1 MRRFWQLSI
10 CLLALGLPQAQS
22 QETHLREQ
30 GSGAI
35 FSRSAFAHGYR
46 HGYEEGYHLGNID
59 ANFAHLARTKKSQF
73 HGLRLGYSS
82 AFGSKKSFEEGF
94 QSGILAGYGD
104 GYAGRNFRAVD
115 SMRTIATSLQED
127 EAEASAG
134 QGPAG
139 AGSSFD
145 RGMASGY
152 RDGLR
157 QTEPDPPRESLDFHN
172 VGCVQRA
179 SEEQSN
185 VSGQGSYC
193 EGYRRGFVLGHG
205 DALVL
210 TPSQIALEASK

>member
-1 MRRFWQLSI
+1 MRRFWLLSI
-10 CLLALGLPQAQS
+10 CLLTVCLPHAQS
-22 QETHLREQ
+22 QETHLSEQ

-73 HGLRLGYSS
+73 RGLRLSYSS
-82 AFGSKKSFEEGF
+82 EFGAKKSFEEGF
-94 QSGILAGYGD
+94 QAGVWAGYGD
-104 GYAGRNFRAVD
+104 GYSGRNFRAVD
-115 SMRTIATSLQED
+115 SMRIIATSLEG
-127 EAEASAG
+127 ASAG
-134 QGPAG
+134 QEQ

-145 RGMASGY
+145 QGVASGY

-157 QTEPDPPRESLDFHN
+157 QKDPPSPPPDFHN

-179 SEEQSN
+179 SEEQN
-185 VSGQGSYC
+185 DRSGQGSYC

-210 TPSQIALEASK
+210 TPGQIALEASK

>member
-1 MRRFWQLSI
+1 MRRFWLLSI
-10 CLLALGLPQAQS
+10 CLLALCLPQAQS
-22 QETHLREQ
+22 QETHLSEQ

-115 SMRTIATSLQED
+115 SMRTIATSLEEE
-127 EAEASAG
+127 EAEASDGQAKAG
-134 QGPAG
+134 FFDQGV
-139 AGSSFD
+139 
-145 RGMASGY
+145 ASGY

-157 QTEPDPPRESLDFHN
+157 QKAPADPPRESLDFHS
-172 VGCVQRA
+172 VGCAQRA
-179 SEEQSN
+179 AEEQSEP
-185 VSGQGSYC
+185 SGQGSYC

-210 TPSQIALEASK
+210 TPGQIALEASK

>member
-1 MRRFWQLSI
+1 MRRFWLLSI
-10 CLLALGLPQAQS
+10 CLLALCLPQAQS
-22 QETHLREQ
+22 QETHLKEQ

-82 AFGSKKSFEEGF
+82 EFGSKKSFEEGF
-94 QSGILAGYGD
+94 HSGVLAGYGD

-115 SMRTIATSLQED
+115 SMRIIATSLDED

-134 QGPAG
+134 REQ

-145 RGMASGY
+145 RGVASGY

-157 QTEPDPPRESLDFHN
+157 QTEPASRPGESLDFHN

-179 SEEQSN
+179 SEEQSD

-193 EGYRRGFVLGHG
+193 EGYRRGFVLGLG

-210 TPSQIALEASK
+210 SPGQIALEASK

>member
-1 MRRFWQLSI
+1 MS
-10 CLLALGLPQAQS
+10 
-22 QETHLREQ
+22 EQ

-73 HGLRLGYSS
+73 HGLRLGYS
-82 AFGSKKSFEEGF
+82 AEFGSKKSFEEGF
-94 QSGILAGYGD
+94 QSGVLAGYGD

-115 SMRTIATSLQED
+115 SMRIIATSLD

-134 QGPAG
+134 QEKGG
-139 AGSSFD
+139 SFD
-145 RGMASGY
+145 QGVASGY

-157 QTEPDPPRESLDFHN
+157 QKEPANPPRQSLDFHN

-179 SEEQSN
+179 SEEQSDPFT
-185 VSGQGSYC
+185 GQGNYC

-210 TPSQIALEASK
+210 TPGQIALEASK

>member
-1 MRRFWQLSI
+1 MRRFSLLSI
-10 CLLALGLPQAQS
+10 CLLALCLPQAQS
-22 QETHLREQ
+22 QETHLSEQ

-82 AFGSKKSFEEGF
+82 GFGSKKSFEEGF
-94 QSGILAGYGD
+94 QSGVLAGYGD

-115 SMRTIATSLQED
+115 SMRTIAISLE
-127 EAEASAG
+127 EASAG
-134 QGPAG
+134 HEQ

-145 RGMASGY
+145 QGVASGY

-157 QTEPDPPRESLDFHN
+157 QKEPANPPRESLDFHN

-179 SEEQSN
+179 SEEQSEH
-185 VSGQGSYC
+185 SGQGSYC

-210 TPSQIALEASK
+210 TPGQIALEASK

>member
-1 MRRFWQLSI
+1 MRRFWLLSI
-10 CLLALGLPQAQS
+10 CLLALCLPQAQS
-22 QETHLREQ
+22 QETHLSEL
-30 GSGAI
+30 GSVAI

-46 HGYEEGYHLGNID
+46 HGYAEGYHLGNID

-73 HGLRLGYSS
+73 HGLRLGYS
-82 AFGSKKSFEEGF
+82 AEFGSKKSFEEGF
-94 QSGILAGYGD
+94 QSGVLAGYGD

-115 SMRTIATSLQED
+115 SMRIIATSLD

-134 QGPAG
+134 QEKGR
-139 AGSSFD
+139 SFD
-145 RGMASGY
+145 QGVASGY

-157 QTEPDPPRESLDFHN
+157 QKEPADPPRESLDFHN

-179 SEEQSN
+179 SEEQRDP
-185 VSGQGSYC
+185 SGQGSYC

-210 TPSQIALEASK
+210 TPGQIALEASK

>member
-1 MRRFWQLSI
+1 MRRFWLLSI
-10 CLLALGLPQAQS
+10 CLLALCLPQAQS
-22 QETHLREQ
+22 QETHLSEQ

-82 AFGSKKSFEEGF
+82 EFGSKKSFEEGF
-94 QSGILAGYGD
+94 QSGVLAGYGD

-115 SMRTIATSLQED
+115 SMRTIATSLE
-127 EAEASAG
+127 EASAG
-134 QGPAG
+134 LEQ

-145 RGMASGY
+145 QGVASGY
-152 RDGLR
+152 RDGLLR
-157 QTEPDPPRESLDFHN
+157 GDRISPSPAPLDFHN

-179 SEEQSN
+179 SEEQSDL
-185 VSGQGSYC
+185 SGQGSYC

-210 TPSQIALEASK
+210 TPGQIALEASK

>member
-1 MRRFWQLSI
+1 MRRFWLLSI
-10 CLLALGLPQAQS
+10 CLLALCLPQAQS
-22 QETHLREQ
+22 QETHLSEQ

-82 AFGSKKSFEEGF
+82 EFGSKKSFEEGF
-94 QSGILAGYGD
+94 QSGVLAGYGD
-104 GYAGRNFRAVD
+104 GFAGRNFRAID
-115 SMRTIATSLQED
+115 AMRIIATSLD
-127 EAEASAG
+127 EAAAG
-134 QGPAG
+134 REQ
-139 AGSSFD
+139 AGSFD
-145 RGMASGY
+145 QGVASGY

-157 QTEPDPPRESLDFHN
+157 QKEPASRPRESLDFHN

-179 SEEQSN
+179 SEEQSDLF
-185 VSGQGSYC
+185 SGQGSYC

-210 TPSQIALEASK
+210 APGQIALEASK